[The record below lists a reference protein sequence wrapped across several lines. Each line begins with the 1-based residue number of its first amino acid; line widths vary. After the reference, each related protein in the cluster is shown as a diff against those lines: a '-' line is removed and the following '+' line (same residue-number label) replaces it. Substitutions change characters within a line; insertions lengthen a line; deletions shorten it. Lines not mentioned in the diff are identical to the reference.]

1 MYMKTIGSIVK
12 DSNRDLYTVTAND
25 TVHTAVL
32 YMTSRNIGAVTVI
45 DGNRVVGLFSE
56 RDLMRRVVAESL
68 DPLTVSVR
76 EVMTT
81 ELTTASPD
89 ESYEEGLRKMQ
100 QARCRHLPILEDNN
114 FVGLISLRDLLKVD
128 ADEKAEEIRML
139 NTYINYVPPSF
150 ANGN

>member
-1 MYMKTIGSIVK
+1 MKTIGSIVK
-12 DSNRDLYTVTAND
+12 DSKRDLYTVTADD

-45 DGNRVVGLFSE
+45 DGSRVVGLFSE
-56 RDLMRRVVAESL
+56 RDLMRRVVAKGL
-68 DPLTVSVR
+68 DPVAVSVR

-81 ELTTASPD
+81 ELTTASPG

-139 NTYINYVPPSF
+139 NTYINYVPPSL
-150 ANGN
+150 AKGN

>member
-1 MYMKTIGSIVK
+1 MKSIGSIVK
-12 DSNRDLYTVTAND
+12 DSHRDLYTVAADD
-25 TVHTAVL
+25 TVQAAVL

-56 RDLMRRVVAESL
+56 RDLMKRVVAEGR
-68 DPLTVSVR
+68 DPASVR
-76 EVMTT
+76 VSEVMTT

-114 FVGLISLRDLLKVD
+114 FVGLISLRDLLKID

>member
-1 MYMKTIGSIVK
+1 MKTIGSIVR
-12 DSNRDLYTVTAND
+12 DSNRDLYTVTADD
-25 TVHTAVL
+25 TVHAAVL

-56 RDLMRRVVAESL
+56 RDLMKRVVAEGR
-68 DPLTVSVR
+68 DPASVSVR

-81 ELTTASPD
+81 ELTTARPD

-100 QARCRHLPILEDNN
+100 QARCRHLPILEGHD

-139 NTYINYVPPSF
+139 NTYINYVPPTL
-150 ANGN
+150 AKGN

>member
-1 MYMKTIGSIVK
+1 MKTIGSIVK
-12 DSNRDLYTVTAND
+12 DSNRDLYTVTATD

-56 RDLMRRVVAESL
+56 RDLMKRVVAEGL

>member
-1 MYMKTIGSIVK
+1 MKTIGSIVK
-12 DSNRDLYTVTAND
+12 DSLRDLYTVSADD
-25 TVHTAVL
+25 TVHAAAL
-32 YMTSRNIGAVTVI
+32 YMTERNIGAVTVV

-56 RDLMRRVVAESL
+56 RDLMKRVVAEGR
-68 DPLTVSVR
+68 DPASVNVR

-100 QARCRHLPILEDNN
+100 QARCRHLPILENN
-114 FVGLISLRDLLKVD
+114 SFVGLISLRDLLKVD
-128 ADEKAEEIRML
+128 ADEKAEEIRLL

-150 ANGN
+150 AGGD

>member
-1 MYMKTIGSIVK
+1 MKTIGSIVK

-56 RDLMRRVVAESL
+56 RDLMKRVVAEGL

-81 ELTTASPD
+81 DLTTASPD

>member
-1 MYMKTIGSIVK
+1 MKTIGSIVK
-12 DSNRDLYTVTAND
+12 DSLRELYTVSAED
-25 TVHTAVL
+25 TVQSAVL
-32 YMTSRNIGAVTVI
+32 YMTSRNIGAVTVV

-56 RDLMRRVVAESL
+56 RDLMKRVVAEGR
-68 DPLTVSVR
+68 DPASVCVR

-81 ELTTASPD
+81 DLTIASPG

-100 QARCRHLPILEDNN
+100 QARCRHLPILENN
-114 FVGLISLRDLLKVD
+114 CFVGLISLRDLLLVD

-139 NTYINYVPPSF
+139 NTYINYLPPSL